1 MITSLLR
8 PMAKTKPATR
18 LLTAR
23 RRFSVSS
30 EDALFADTEQPN
42 PVTVFTDDEQMIR
55 DAVRVWAREE
65 LQPVVR
71 EMDNE
76 AKLRPEILQA
86 LFQQGLMGMEIP
98 ESKTL
103 SLFS

>member
-8 PMAKTKPATR
+8 PLAKAKPATR

-23 RRFSVSS
+23 RMFS
-30 EDALFADTEQPN
+30 EQPN

-55 DAVRVWAREE
+55 DAVRAWAREE
-65 LQPVVR
+65 LKPVVR

-103 SLFS
+103 LLFS